1 MRRPLALLVV
11 FLTAVGPRLAA
22 GPSSSSP
29 PPDYAQSGTPDAAK
43 GRAILEQL
51 RQSGFAAGSYF
62 LTFDLREMPRR
73 GDEQVFQGRIWGG
86 RNEIGP
92 IMRIELTDGTG
103 QEHRFLVQ
111 DGAEPSV
118 WSCAGGRVARVE
130 ERAAMEPLMTGVEI
144 SPFDLQMP
152 FFYWPDAILTGIN
165 RIRGRPAYAFL
176 FRPPAGFK
184 AVHPEIVAVRAWLDT
199 AFPEPVQTELI
210 GPNRAVLKTLSLLDI
225 KKIQGQWMLSSAD
238 VRTEATRNKTRF
250 SLTGAALG
258 LDLDAALFSPAKLAE
273 EAGVPAESRIESI
286 AP

>member
-1 MRRPLALLVV
+1 MRRPFAFLVL
-11 FLTAVGPRLAA
+11 FLTAIGPRLAA

-43 GRAILEQL
+43 GRAILDQL

-73 GDEQVFQGRIWGG
+73 GDEQVFHGRIRGA
-86 RNEIGP
+86 RNENGQ
-92 IMRIELTDGTG
+92 IMRIELSYGAG

-111 DGAEPSV
+111 DGAEPAV
-118 WSCAGGRVARVE
+118 WNYVQGRVARVE
-130 ERAAMEPLMTGVEI
+130 ERAAMEPLIAGVEI

-152 FFYWPDAILTGIN
+152 FFYWPDAVLTGIN

-176 FRPPAGFK
+176 FRPPAGFQ
-184 AVHPEIVAVRAWLDT
+184 AVHPEITAVRAWLDT

-210 GPNRAVLKTLSLLDI
+210 GANHAVVKTLSLLDI

-258 LDLDAALFSPAKLAE
+258 LDLAAALFSPAKLGA
-273 EAGVPAESRIESI
+273 EAGVPAANRIESI